1 MKVGGDGAWHGPTR
15 REGCLDGRNEL
26 ARAAADL
33 HALDRRVPDTLDSQG
48 VRRSHN
54 DHRLARARERDVC
67 AARVG
72 HKAEAEAAG
81 GADGAQD
88 DEIGLASLHR
98 VDGEDGDVGEAR
110 ALEELLDEIAL
121 GVVKGDDVDAI
132 HREGL
137 ISDAMLNDGRHLG
150 SLDRVEATRAILDV
164 LAPVDH
170 IAEGYR
176 HRVLALLGRDGS
188 RLDLV
193 VVEGGRDN
201 VVDGRVHAELLGEY
215 IEHRA
220 GRLWAAKLRQCAGAA
235 SARRQGA
242 AAARGLIDE
251 HAVGGGGGL
260 GGEAAHERDR
270 VALSRG
276 VAPLGEW
283 R

>member
-98 VDGEDGDVGEAR
+98 VDGEDGDVGEAC
-110 ALEELLDEIAL
+110 AHATNHTAH
-121 GVVKGDDVDAI
+121 VKGGVP
-132 HREGL
+132 R
-137 ISDAMLNDGRHLG
+137 GRPAGGPCNTPARLR
-150 SLDRVEATRAILDV
+150 SFSMRSRW
-164 LAPVDH
+164 
-170 IAEGYR
+170 
-176 HRVLALLGRDGS
+176 AL
-188 RLDLV
+188 
-193 VVEGGRDN
+193 
-201 VVDGRVHAELLGEY
+201 
-215 IEHRA
+215 
-220 GRLWAAKLRQCAGAA
+220 
-235 SARRQGA
+235 
-242 AAARGLIDE
+242 
-251 HAVGGGGGL
+251 
-260 GGEAAHERDR
+260 
-270 VALSRG
+270 
-276 VAPLGEW
+276 
-283 R
+283 